1 MFDPPE
7 EHTHL
12 SESARKS
19 PKKKAAKKR
28 ARIQYTKDDVRELRA
43 HSKAKTARKEYRK
56 GDEEIGRLT
65 PPKGT

>member
-1 MFDPPE
+1 M
-7 EHTHL
+7 
-12 SESARKS
+12 AR
-19 PKKKAAKKR
+19 KAAKKTAKKR
-28 ARIQYTKDDVRELRA
+28 PRILYTKDDVRELRA